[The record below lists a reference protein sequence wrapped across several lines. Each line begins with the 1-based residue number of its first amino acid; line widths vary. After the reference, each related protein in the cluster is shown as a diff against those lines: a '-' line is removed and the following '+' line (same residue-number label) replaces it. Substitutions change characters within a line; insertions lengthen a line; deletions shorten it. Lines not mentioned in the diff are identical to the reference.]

1 MPSINRPTI
10 NRAVESVLNQTDD
23 RWHLCIVYDNIADP
37 IVAESKKITCINL
50 DKKLGVGDNGAGNV
64 RNVAIEK
71 FADQYKW
78 IGFIDDDDYLDKDY
92 VKLLYSKY
100 SHYDLVIFRMKRG
113 GAVFPP
119 KETNKIIQCK
129 VGISFCFKCP
139 MQTRFK
145 PSKVEDFVF
154 LEDLQ
159 KEKNISYVITEEIC
173 YYVRDTK
180 NERH

>member
-10 NRAVESVLNQTDD
+10 SRAVESVLNQTDD

-50 DKKLGVGDNGAGNV
+50 DKKLGVGNNSAGNV

-78 IGFIDDDDYLDKDY
+78 IGFIDDDDHLDKNY

-100 SHYDLVIFRMKRG
+100 SHYDLVIFRMKRTSD
-113 GAVFPP
+113 VLPP
-119 KETNKIIQCK
+119 GNSQQIISAS
-129 VGISFCFKCP
+129 VGISFCYKTEYKTLFTP
-139 MQTRFK
+139 D
-145 PSKVEDFVF
+145 PYEDFNLLTKLKGKGCIHIVS
-154 LEDLQ
+154 D
-159 KEKNISYVITEEIC
+159 EIG
-173 YYVRDTK
+173 YYVR
-180 NERH
+180 NAHE